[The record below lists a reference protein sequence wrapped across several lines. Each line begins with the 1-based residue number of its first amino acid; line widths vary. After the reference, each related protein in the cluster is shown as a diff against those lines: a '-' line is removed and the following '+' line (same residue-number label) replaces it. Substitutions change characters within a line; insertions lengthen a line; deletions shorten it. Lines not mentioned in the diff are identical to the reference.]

1 MQCIDAYDD
10 DRHHCIIEDR
20 RLLHQQERR
29 PFPCLNSLR
38 PGSDGQA
45 PWTGYKLVVR
55 KRTGTGPA
63 KPPEPVRTPPAG
75 AFAGMC
81 GRGCGLRRTRVFFIT
96 RKRVPARGT
105 GCVTGPRNG
114 INAGYQSKGSCAA
127 LSNAAEKPTGDYAE
141 GLTGTLMNAT
151 GKARANATET
161 TTAALYRQALFAIA
175 SNLRKKESKGIKETG
190 KKPSVPA
197 ARDTGFLVGIAD
209 SFLHCVGL
217 RPPCP
222 CLRSHSMLTD
232 RGALAFPRESN
243 KGV

>member
-1 MQCIDAYDD
+1 MTTVGIIASVKAGDSCISRSAGLSHAPTAGGQG
-10 DRHHCIIEDR
+10 RTG
-20 RLLHQQERR
+20 RR
-29 PFPCLNSLR
+29 PGRGINWSSGNERGP
-38 PGSDGQA
+38 
-45 PWTGYKLVVR
+45 VR
-55 KRTGTGPA
+55 QNRRYRSRTSREGPA
-63 KPPEPVRTPPAG
+63 AACTKG
-75 AFAGMC
+75 
-81 GRGCGLRRTRVFFIT
+81 GRGLRRTRVFFIT
-96 RKRVPARGT
+96 RKRVPAKDT
-105 GCVTGPRNG
+105 GCAAGPRNG
-114 INAGYQSKGSCAA
+114 ISAGYQSEGSCAA
-127 LSNAAEKPTGDYAE
+127 LSNATEKPTGDYAK

-151 GKARANATET
+151 GKARTNATGT

-209 SFLHCVGL
+209 GFLHCVGL

-232 RGALAFPRESN
+232 RGALTFPRESN

>member
-10 DRHHCIIEDR
+10 DRHHCISEGQ

-29 PFPCLNSLR
+29 PFPCPDSLR
-38 PGSDGQA
+38 PGSNGQA

-63 KPPEPVRTPPAG
+63 KPPGPSPDAAG
-75 AFAGMC
+75 GPC
-81 GRGCGLRRTRVFFIT
+81 GGVHGRGRGLRRTRVFFIT
-96 RKRVPARGT
+96 RKRVPAGDT
-105 GCVTGPRNG
+105 GCAAGPRNG
-114 INAGYQSKGSCAA
+114 ISAGYQSEGSCAA
-127 LSNAAEKPTGDYAE
+127 LSDATEKPTGDYAE
-141 GLTGTLMNAT
+141 GLTGTLMNAA
-151 GKARANATET
+151 GKARANATGT

-209 SFLHCVGL
+209 GFLHCVGL